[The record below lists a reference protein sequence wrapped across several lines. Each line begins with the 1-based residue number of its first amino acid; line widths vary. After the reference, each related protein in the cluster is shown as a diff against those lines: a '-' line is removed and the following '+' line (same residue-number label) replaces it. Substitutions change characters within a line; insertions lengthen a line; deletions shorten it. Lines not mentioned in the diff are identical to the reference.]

1 MGETGKIAKC
11 ARCSTTFVKFKA
23 PVCENCVDDEEADFT
38 RISDALVENPDQ
50 NAEVI
55 AQLANVSTACVLR
68 MLDRGLIATE
78 QIAPDVKCGR
88 CGKPAISLAKKL
100 CQSCLI
106 KLDQN
111 FMSEI
116 SHAKRAQ
123 TDFDPTSSVHDIID
137 TKRKSIANPKK
148 H

>member
-1 MGETGKIAKC
+1 MDETGKIGKC
-11 ARCSTTFVKFKA
+11 ARCSTTFVKFNS
-23 PVCENCVDDEEADFT
+23 PVCENCIDDEEADFA
-38 RISDALVENPDQ
+38 RISDALVDNPDQ

-55 AQLANVSTACVLR
+55 AKLVNVSIACVLR

-78 QIAPDVKCGR
+78 QVAPDVKCGR

-116 SHAKRAQ
+116 SEAKRAQ
-123 TDFDPTSSVHDIID
+123 TEFDGSSSVHDIID
-137 TKRKSIANPKK
+137 SKRQSITKPKK